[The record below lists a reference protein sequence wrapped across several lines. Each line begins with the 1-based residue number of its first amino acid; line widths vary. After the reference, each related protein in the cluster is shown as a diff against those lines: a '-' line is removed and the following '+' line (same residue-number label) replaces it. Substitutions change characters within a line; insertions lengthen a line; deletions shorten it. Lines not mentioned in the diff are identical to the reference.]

1 MGYRNINAR
10 FCRLVSLEQ
19 SVYRR
24 YGGNMVPLLHI
35 GSRSNA
41 TVTTARQFAFRRPQ
55 QDSPPGS
62 KPRRAVAYAN
72 GRGERIR
79 TSGPLLLYGPC
90 AARAPRLRL
99 APRPAPG
106 FRPQGRPGFAVPRR
120 LRRPPEVRTS
130 HPNQKDPVTDVTRSI
145 YGRGERIRT
154 SGPLLPKAAEGVL
167 EHVRGC
173 LECASAVARCIEMHG
188 EGGD

>member
-1 MGYRNINAR
+1 M
-10 FCRLVSLEQ
+10 
-19 SVYRR
+19 
-24 YGGNMVPLLHI
+24 I
-35 GSRSNA
+35 GRSA
-41 TVTTARQFAFRRPQ
+41 ACARQNEPDRRKFGRRFHRRMALLAGWRGAEDDGDRRPMERRR
-55 QDSPPGS
+55 PPCR
-62 KPRRAVAYAN
+62 KTRWARHFRN

-79 TSGPLLLYGPC
+79 TSGPLPYGPC

-154 SGPLLPKAAEGVL
+154 SGPLLPNYRCWSIPGGSSGSSVHRGAWRGTG
-167 EHVRGC
+167 EHWF
-173 LECASAVARCIEMHG
+173 ATHG
-188 EGGD
+188 